1 MQTHTH
7 PRDTNR
13 HMQTCKHTDR
23 HTTHGLIITPG
34 RLIRALIRR
43 MGSREA
49 CVAGG
54 GLHSSHC
61 EVRNM
66 FEDLKCSEKR
76 IRENFTSLN
85 MVVIR

>member
-1 MQTHTH
+1 MC
-7 PRDTNR
+7 D
-13 HMQTCKHTDR
+13 
-23 HTTHGLIITPG
+23 
-34 RLIRALIRR
+34 
-43 MGSREA
+43 